1 MAHSNS
7 PQHHAFKVIMTLA
20 ITINRYGACPVRTHQ
35 ASAVPG
41 SLPRRSPTNGIVGTL
56 VSSGGVRGRQRKATV
71 QKNINSKQNEQS
83 VINILHWNAEGVSN
97 KKKELQEFL
106 HENNVKISC
115 IQETHCKMVNLLK
128 SEDTKF
134 SGVIR
139 KERKNGGVITLVRN
153 NINARETKQYME
165 EAEYLEVKVTIR

>member
-1 MAHSNS
+1 
-7 PQHHAFKVIMTLA
+7 
-20 ITINRYGACPVRTHQ
+20 
-35 ASAVPG
+35 
-41 SLPRRSPTNGIVGTL
+41 
-56 VSSGGVRGRQRKATV
+56 
-71 QKNINSKQNEQS
+71 
-83 VINILHWNAEGVSN
+83 
-97 KKKELQEFL
+97 
-106 HENNVKISC
+106 
-115 IQETHCKMVNLLK
+115 MVNLLK

>member
-1 MAHSNS
+1 
-7 PQHHAFKVIMTLA
+7 MTLA

-115 IQETHCKMVNLLK
+115 IQETHLQDGK
-128 SEDTKF
+128 SFK
-134 SGVIR
+134 IR
-139 KERKNGGVITLVRN
+139 GYQVFRSDKKRKKEWRCN
-153 NINARETKQYME
+153 NTGKKQH
-165 EAEYLEVKVTIR
+165 KCQGN

>member
-1 MAHSNS
+1 MAHSNR

-115 IQETHCKMVNLLK
+115 IQETHLQDGK
-128 SEDTKF
+128 SFKIRGYQVF
-134 SGVIR
+134 RSNR

-153 NINARETKQYME
+153 NINARETKQYIE